1 MVGGRQK
8 GAATVLLPE
17 DAELPGRVP
26 RSDPGHVVIM
36 SNRRDRTVFDLW
48 RVNLVAREATLIAE
62 NPGDVMG
69 WLTDWDGAPRARLR
83 HGGSRERYLEVA
95 DAGGWR
101 RLQTFDLEEFDA
113 SMLGLTADGRGLWLL
128 SSRGRDRRS
137 LVRVDL
143 VTGAETL
150 AYQHP
155 RVDVDRV
162 ILDERVRAP
171 VAAFATPDYP
181 AAHFLDPQLAAALAT
196 LPRPPHSG
204 LRLHSLDDGG
214 ERVTVEVFTERGVE
228 YFLVERGRDPVLLAR
243 SASMMFADALGTT
256 EPIVFD
262 ARDGVR
268 LHGYL
273 TRPPGYRAPGPL
285 VLHVHGGHWA
295 RDSWGYSSS
304 IQFLANRGYAV
315 LQVNYRGSTGYGRR
329 FKELAV
335 GEYAGKMHDDLID
348 GVRWAMAAGIADP
361 ARVAIY
367 GGSYGGYSA
376 LVGMTFT
383 PDVFACGV
391 SMVGTSNLV
400 TLLENAPPHWKL
412 WMPLFYK
419 YVGDP
424 SRPEDRARLEA
435 RSPLFRA
442 RDARRPILIIH
453 GANDQRVRLR
463 EAEQMV
469 EALQREGKDVR
480 FVILPDEGHLRAYG
494 NWRNLIRH
502 YREVEVF
509 LGQCL
514 GGGVGPAPGS

>member
-1 MVGGRQK
+1 M
-8 GAATVLLPE
+8 
-17 DAELPGRVP
+17 
-26 RSDPGHVVIM
+26 
-36 SNRRDRTVFDLW
+36 
-48 RVNLVAREATLIAE
+48 
-62 NPGDVMG
+62 
-69 WLTDWDGAPRARLR
+69 
-83 HGGSRERYLEVA
+83 
-95 DAGGWR
+95 
-101 RLQTFDLEEFDA
+101 
-113 SMLGLTADGRGLWLL
+113 
-128 SSRGRDRRS
+128 
-137 LVRVDL
+137 
-143 VTGAETL
+143 
-150 AYQHP
+150 
-155 RVDVDRV
+155 
-162 ILDERVRAP
+162 
-171 VAAFATPDYP
+171 
-181 AAHFLDPQLAAALAT
+181 
-196 LPRPPHSG
+196 
-204 LRLHSLDDGG
+204 
-214 ERVTVEVFTERGVE
+214 
-228 YFLVERGRDPVLLAR
+228 
-243 SASMMFADALGTT
+243 
-256 EPIVFD
+256 
-262 ARDGVR
+262 
-268 LHGYL
+268 
-273 TRPPGYRAPGPL
+273 
-285 VLHVHGGHWA
+285 
-295 RDSWGYSSS
+295 
-304 IQFLANRGYAV
+304 
-315 LQVNYRGSTGYGRR
+315 
-329 FKELAV
+329 

-348 GVRWAMAAGIADP
+348 GVRWAVAAGIADP

-391 SMVGTSNLV
+391 SSVGMSNLV

-463 EAEQMV
+463 ESEQMV